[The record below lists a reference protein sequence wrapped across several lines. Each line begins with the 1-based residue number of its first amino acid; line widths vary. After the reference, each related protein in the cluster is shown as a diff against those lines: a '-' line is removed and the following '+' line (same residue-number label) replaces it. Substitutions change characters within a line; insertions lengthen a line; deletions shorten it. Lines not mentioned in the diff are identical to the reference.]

1 MRFIIYGAGGIGG
14 GIGAQLH
21 RHGNEVVLIARGAQ
35 LEAFRSQ
42 GLTLITP
49 AGTETFQIRTVGHP
63 SELDFTDDDVVIMTV
78 KSQHTAAALDDLA
91 TAAGDVP
98 VFCVQNGVANER
110 MALRRFTRVYGT
122 VVYMPATYTVP
133 GEIIVHA
140 APKLG
145 VLDCGRYPAGL
156 DDLAVE
162 VTDTLEAS
170 AFRSQPDDRVMRKK
184 YAKLIVN
191 LGNAALVVC
200 GPGVDTRSLAA
211 AMRDEAQACYEAAG
225 IETASVEVM
234 AEIRGGV
241 IEQSEIPGVPRRGSS
256 SWQSIIRGTGN
267 VEADY
272 LNGEIALIGAQ
283 HGVPAPVNRLVQRL
297 ASEVAR
303 GVREPGSISPEE
315 LLSKAAEAGETS
327 DVRGRPRGCC

>member
-14 GIGAQLH
+14 AIGAQLH

-35 LEAFRSQ
+35 LEAFQSK

-49 AGTETFQIRTVGHP
+49 AGTETFQIPSAGHP
-63 SELDFTDDDVVIMTV
+63 SEIDFTDDDVVIMTM

-91 TAAGDVP
+91 AAAGDVP
-98 VFCVQNGVANER
+98 VFCAQNGVANER

-122 VVYMPATYTVP
+122 VVYVPATYTVP

-145 VLDCGRYPAGL
+145 VLDSGRYPAGL
-156 DDLAVE
+156 DDVAVE
-162 VTDTLEAS
+162 VTSALGSS
-170 AFRSQPDDRVMRKK
+170 AFRSEPDDQVMRKK

-211 AMRDEAQACYEAAG
+211 AMREEAEACYEAAG
-225 IETASVEVM
+225 IEAASVEVM

-241 IEQSEIPGVPRRGSS
+241 IQQSEIPGVPRRGSS
-256 SWQSIIRGTGN
+256 SWQSIMRGTGN

-272 LNGEIALIGAQ
+272 LNGEIALIGTE
-283 HGVPAPVNRLVQRL
+283 HGVATPVNRLVQRF
-297 ASEVAR
+297 ANEVAR
-303 GVREPGSISPEE
+303 GVREPGSISPDE
-315 LLSKAAEAGETS
+315 LLSQAAEAS
-327 DVRGRPRGCC
+327 

>member
-14 GIGAQLH
+14 AIGAQLH

-35 LEAFRSQ
+35 LEAFQSK

-49 AGTETFQIRTVGHP
+49 AGTETFQIPSVGHP
-63 SELDFTDDDVVIMTV
+63 SEIDFADDDVVIMTM

-91 TAAGDVP
+91 VTAGDVP
-98 VFCVQNGVANER
+98 VFCAQNGVANER

-122 VVYMPATYTVP
+122 VVYVPATFTVP

-145 VLDCGRYPAGL
+145 VLDSGRYPAGL
-156 DDLAVE
+156 DDVAVE
-162 VTDTLEAS
+162 VTGALDSS
-170 AFRSQPDDRVMRKK
+170 AFRSEPDNQVMRKK

-200 GPGVDTRSLAA
+200 GPGVDTRSLAV
-211 AMRDEAQACYEAAG
+211 AMREEAQACYEAAG
-225 IETASVEVM
+225 IEAASVEVM

-241 IEQSEIPGVPRRGSS
+241 IQQSEIPGVPRQGSS
-256 SWQSIIRGTGN
+256 SWQSIMRGTGN

-272 LNGEIALIGAQ
+272 LNGEIALIGAEC
-283 HGVPAPVNRLVQRL
+283 GVPTPVNRLVQRL

-303 GVREPGSISPEE
+303 GAREPGSISPEE
-315 LLSKAAEAGETS
+315 LFSKAAEAS
-327 DVRGRPRGCC
+327 

>member
-21 RHGNEVVLIARGAQ
+21 RHGNDVVLIARGAQ
-35 LEAFRSQ
+35 LEAFQSQ

-49 AGTETFQIRTVGHP
+49 AGTETFQIRAVGHP
-63 SELDFTDDDVVIMTV
+63 SEVEFTDDDVVIMTM

-91 TAAGDVP
+91 ATAVNVP
-98 VFCVQNGVANER
+98 VFCAQNGVANER

-145 VLDCGRYPAGL
+145 VLDSGRYPAGL
-156 DDLAVE
+156 DDLAVA
-162 VTDTLEAS
+162 VTGALESS
-170 AFRSQPDDRVMRKK
+170 AFRAEPDERVMRKK

-191 LGNAALVVC
+191 LGNSALVVC
-200 GPGVDTRSLAA
+200 GPGVDVRPLAA
-211 AMRDEAQACYEAAG
+211 AMREEAEACYEAAG

-241 IEQSEIPGVPRRGSS
+241 IEQSDIPGIPRQGSS
-256 SWQSIIRGTGN
+256 SWQSIMRGTGN

-272 LNGEIALIGAQ
+272 LNGEIALIGAE
-283 HGVPAPVNRLVQRL
+283 HGVPTPVNRLVQRL

-303 GVREPGSISPEE
+303 GAREPGSISPDE
-315 LLSKAAEAGETS
+315 LLSMAAETG
-327 DVRGRPRGCC
+327 